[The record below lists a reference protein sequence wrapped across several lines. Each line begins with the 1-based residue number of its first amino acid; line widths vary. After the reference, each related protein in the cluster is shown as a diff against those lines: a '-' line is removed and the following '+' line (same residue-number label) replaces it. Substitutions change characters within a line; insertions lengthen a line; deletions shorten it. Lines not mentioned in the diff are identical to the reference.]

1 MALASDTQCQ
11 PVRGEDSSQHDYIAD
26 ILRVAAIAVA
36 GYNAYKAYD
45 IAKAEWDMAKRHWQ
59 IAKDWLDYYRD
70 YYAPVEDQE
79 LAEARAL
86 KKEEP
91 DYETARGR
99 ARTTAWL
106 AFKSKV
112 TDAVRPTSRY
122 ATGRR
127 QDILVELTS
136 AQGAAVAMA
145 DGLGYRNE
153 RAYVQSRND
162 VRFQKIMS
170 VLHRGRDMA
179 SDNVSLA
186 REAANIYGDQWT
198 QTMKGLDAAGKTL
211 GYLNNRNPTH
221 YPAMSMGMVMGG
233 AAGIG
238 YGMTGGYVMNGVDYE
253 AGYANAASNVPM
265 LTQEATGMNAVWES
279 IDRAQ
284 ATTESWNAFNS
295 SSSTHWDGWTR
306 STGKTGLEFNDTSVV
321 PEQFNLSF

>member
-1 MALASDTQCQ
+1 MALASDLECQ
-11 PVRGEDSSQHDYIAD
+11 PVRGEDSSQHDYIANL
-26 ILRVAAIAVA
+26 IRVAAIAVA

-127 QDILVELTS
+127 QDILMELTS
-136 AQGAAVAMA
+136 AQGAAVALA

-153 RAYVQSRND
+153 RAYVQSRDD

-186 REAANIYGDQWT
+186 RETANIYGDQWD
-198 QTMKGLDAAGKTL
+198 QTMKGLNAAGRTL
-211 GYLNNRNPTH
+211 GYLNNRNPTQ
-221 YPAMSMGMVMGG
+221 YPAMSMGMVVGG
-233 AAGIG
+233 AAGS
-238 YGMTGGYVMNGVDYE
+238 MGGYVMNGVPYE
-253 AGYANAASNVPM
+253 AGAASAASNVPM
-265 LTQEATGMNAVWES
+265 VTAEAMRMNTFWEDMDRTQVTLNDWNKYNQYENHNVPGLTGSGGQTG
-279 IDRAQ
+279 IDF
-284 ATTESWNAFNS
+284 S
-295 SSSTHWDGWTR
+295 
-306 STGKTGLEFNDTSVV
+306 DTSVV
-321 PEQFNLSF
+321 PKQFNLSF